1 MIDVD
6 EATIYVEADV
16 DEALVKFACEHS
28 LRLCRTAVHCS
39 AQLQGE
45 IIGMASA
52 IVNEQTG
59 TANIL
64 VIYVVPVLRGLR
76 IGSKLLNAVTLLCR
90 DRMPSSFDGEFRVVL
105 KCDSLNADTDRFN
118 RFLDRGGWP
127 TLKYDSSTL
136 VMDMKKVPECRFY
149 KMGLIDEVAQLGSL
163 KFRFMSDMSD
173 EEIDEALHQADSI
186 APHFLQPAKNMK
198 TLIPKLSCFVFDD
211 DMVVAWASMLRL
223 SETEIYA
230 ECIYVKEEYRENNLA
245 YLILYRVMN
254 HSVAE
259 CPYVRRVHVGF
270 DETDV
275 KLARFYRRIF
285 EGCIVGDYK
294 TFVSIKTIK

>member
-1 MIDVD
+1 MIDID
-6 EATIYVEADV
+6 EATIYTETVV
-16 DEALVKFACEHS
+16 DDALVKFACEHS

-39 AQLQGE
+39 ALLQGE

-52 IVNEQTG
+52 IVNEQAG
-59 TANIL
+59 TANVL
-64 VIYVVPVLRGLR
+64 VVYVVPVLRGLR
-76 IGSKLLNAVTLLCR
+76 IGSKLLNAIAQLCR
-90 DRMPSSFDGEFRVVL
+90 DRMPSSFTGEFRVVL
-105 KCDSLNADTDRFN
+105 KCDSLNADIDGIN
-118 RFLDRGGWP
+118 RFLAHGGWP
-127 TLKYDSSTL
+127 TLSYDSSTL
-136 VMDMKKVPECRFY
+136 VMDMKKIPKCRFY

-163 KFRFMSDMSD
+163 IFRFMSDMSD
-173 EEIDEALHQADSI
+173 EEIDDALHQADSI

-223 SETEIYA
+223 SETEMYA

-245 YLILYRVMN
+245 YLILYRMMN

-259 CPYVRRVHVGF
+259 CHYVRRVHVGF

-275 KLARFYRRIF
+275 KLARFYRRIY
-285 EGCIVGDYK
+285 EGCILDDYK
-294 TFVSIKTIK
+294 TFVSMKIIK